1 MIKRVIWVGLD
12 EKEDQAQNDWVH
24 SKHWFPVSAQDVE
37 ADVAI
42 CVDVGMVDG
51 CVAVDLGGFMGV
63 VEGDVYSEFILATL
77 P

>member
-1 MIKRVIWVGLD
+1 MVKWVIWVGLD

-24 SKHWFPVSAQDVE
+24 SKHWLPVSAQDVE

-42 CVDVGMVDG
+42 CVDVWMVDRR
-51 CVAVDLGGFMGV
+51 VTMDFGGFMGV
-63 VEGDVYSEFILATL
+63 VVGDVYPEFVFATL

>member
-24 SKHWFPVSAQDVE
+24 SKHWLPVSAQDVE

-51 CVAVDLGGFMGV
+51 RVAVDLWGFMGI
-63 VEGDVYSEFILATL
+63 VEGYVYTELICTTF

>member
-24 SKHWFPVSAQDVE
+24 SKHWLPVSAQDIE

-51 CVAVDLGGFMGV
+51 RVTVDLWGFMGI
-63 VEGDVYSEFILATL
+63 VERYVNTELICATL